1 MIGAVVA
8 LNGILNEE
16 AQSQRFLQW
25 WFLKKERLLGG
36 FRNIYFEI
44 LCSILM

>member
-1 MIGAVVA
+1 MIDAIIA

-25 WFLKKERLLGG
+25 WFLKK
-36 FRNIYFEI
+36 
-44 LCSILM
+44 